1 MIHMDIKKLGKI
13 NGIGH
18 RFLRGRPGMHTNKG
32 HGWEFL
38 HVAVDDASRLAYTE
52 ILPSE
57 GQADTTDFLNRSLSW
72 FGRLDVKTTRVMTD
86 NGSAYPLKAV
96 CHSHLG
102 CSSGRKRS
110 LQIRLEVVYI
120 FQSDLQAQDWPFCR
134 HGRHLAFVKIDMK
147 RERGKSAP
155 GIAQAEYG

>member
-1 MIHMDIKKLGKI
+1 MARSTVGLVLRRLGLNRLALLQPKPPVVRCERHGPGEMTHMDIKKLGKI

-57 GQADTTDFLNRSLSW
+57 GQADTTDFLNRALSW
-72 FGRLDVKTTRVMTD
+72 FGRLDVKTTRVMID
-86 NGSAYPLKAV
+86 NGSAY
-96 CHSHLG
+96 
-102 CSSGRKRS
+102 RS
-110 LQIRLEVVYI
+110 KL
-120 FQSDLQAQDWPFCR
+120 FAT
-134 HGRHLAFVKIDMK
+134 AT
-147 RERGKSAP
+147 
-155 GIAQAEYG
+155 